1 MTPVGLCVCALG
13 LATRRGALVIAMEL
27 MRVRRAVG
35 GGGAVCFCLTF
46 VYIAP
51 HGRARLPQLLF
62 PFVLVLV
69 SSTLHLAHHADG
81 AFGLGCAS
89 AAPFVP
95 TMCFGPPSVV
105 AGFAAALEPWLS
117 LPIGSALMSTPS
129 ILLAVEP
136 LPSVVRW
143 LCPFIYGS
151 LAIGTLTLGVVRLS
165 RIMAYRSCAILLVI
179 AP

>member
-1 MTPVGLCVCALG
+1 MTPVGLCVCTLG

-105 AGFAAALEPWLS
+105 AVFAAALEPWLS
-117 LPIGSALMSTPS
+117 LPIGSVLSC
-129 ILLAVEP
+129 LL
-136 LPSVVRW
+136 LPFSW
-143 LCPFIYGS
+143 LLSPCRLSCVGY
-151 LAIGTLTLGVVRLS
+151 VRLS
-165 RIMAYRSCAILLVI
+165 MGPWQSVR
-179 AP
+179 